1 MYDYLKGKIVER
13 KPDHV
18 VIDVGGVGYRVDVS
32 LSTYEKLPRSGEV
45 KLLTYLRVSEDDHR
59 LYGFAT
65 QAEREL
71 FLRLMAVP
79 QLGPSKAV
87 AILSRATPEELTR
100 AIEEGDL
107 TKLKSIKG
115 IGAKI
120 ASRLILELRGKL
132 PDEAG
137 KGADASSSTRDA
149 CSALV
154 RLGIDRRQ
162 AEEAVG
168 KAVKELGS
176 DAAIE
181 ELIRRS
187 LKHV

>member
-1 MYDYLKGKIVER
+1 MYEYLSGRIVER

-32 LSTYEKLPRSGEV
+32 FSTYERLPRGGET
-45 KLLTYLRVSEDDHR
+45 KLLTYLRVSENEHR

-65 QAEREL
+65 EREREL
-71 FLRLMAVP
+71 FLRLMAVQ

-87 AILSRATPEELTR
+87 AILSRVSPEELSR

-107 TKLKSIKG
+107 SVLRSIKG
-115 IGAKI
+115 IGGKI
-120 ASRLILELRGKL
+120 ASRLVLELRGKL

-137 KGADASSSTRDA
+137 KDAEASSITRDA
-149 CSALV
+149 GSALV
-154 RLGIDRRQ
+154 RLGIDRKQ
-162 AEEAVG
+162 AEEAVQ
-168 KAVKELGS
+168 KAMKDLGG
-176 DAAIE
+176 DAAVE
-181 ELIRRS
+181 DVIRRS